1 MADITPINGATEAV
15 AALPSQFIGKPKIAA
30 LWQGLASPVTDYE
43 TTLQWV
49 QTAYDIDASTGVQ
62 MDELGKQL
70 GQPRLG
76 GPYPIG
82 ESDSDYRVKL
92 RAAVLRNRS
101 RGTADDLV
109 AMIRKLLNGI
119 VVKVQTVDT
128 PPAAFVLVV
137 QVTAALTAAQV
148 TALQQFCNAA
158 RAAGVGIQG
167 LAWYIDPTF
176 AWDGFPDPPFAGY
189 DDGTGAVGGYWA
201 VYVWP

>member
-1 MADITPINGATEAV
+1 MADITPINGATEAA
-15 AALPSQFIGKPKIAA
+15 AALPSEFTNLPKILA

-43 TTLQWV
+43 STLQWV

-62 MDELGKQL
+62 MDELGKML

-82 ESDSDYRVKL
+82 ESDADYRTKL

-101 RGTADDLV
+101 KGTADDLV
-109 AMIRKLLNGI
+109 AMVRALLNGI
-119 VVKVQTVDT
+119 VVAVQTVDT

-137 QVTAALTAAQV
+137 QVSAALTASQV
-148 TALQQFCNAA
+148 TALQQFCEAA
-158 RAAGVGIQG
+158 RGAGIGIQG

-176 AWDGFPDPPFAGY
+176 AFDGFPDPPFGGY

-201 VYVWP
+201 AYVWP